1 MQQPTLAQVE
11 AALSL
16 VYSVMPPTPQYTWPL
31 LNQRF
36 GQRFGA
42 DTELWLKH
50 ENHSPLGAF
59 KLRSTLVYATWLS
72 EANPGVTT
80 LVAATRGN
88 HGQGVGLAA
97 RRLGLKAIIVVPH
110 GNSRE
115 KNLAM
120 KAQGVELIEH
130 GEDFQAAL
138 EHARSLAGQPGCVL
152 VESLH
157 PKLVEGTATYALEL
171 FRNAPPLDAVYVPVG
186 MASSIC
192 GVAAVRNALGLATE
206 IVGVVPVDAP
216 ASALSFRERR
226 IVPAPARTRLADGLA
241 CRQPNPEA
249 MQIIWDNVARFVE
262 VTETEI
268 AHAMRFVFE
277 DTHNIAEGA
286 AAASVAAALK
296 EHPQK
301 QYKRIAAILTGGNV
315 DRELFTSAINDP
327 ESAGHP
333 ESAGASA

>member
-1 MQQPTLAQVE
+1 MHLPTLETIE
-11 AALSL
+11 AAQKL
-16 VYSVMPPTPQYTWPL
+16 VYSVMPPTPQYSWPL

-36 GQRFGA
+36 SPG
-42 DTELWLKH
+42 TELWLKH

-59 KLRSTLVYATWLS
+59 KLRSTLVYCTWLA
-72 EANPGVTT
+72 ETHPDATT

-97 RRLGLKAIIVVPH
+97 RRLGLKAVIVVPH

-120 KAQGVELIEH
+120 KAQGVTLIEE
-130 GEDFQAAL
+130 GEDFQASV
-138 EHARSLAGQPGCVL
+138 EHARELAQQPGFL
-152 VESLH
+152 FVESFH

-171 FRNAPPLDAVYVPVG
+171 FRNTPSLDAVYVPIG

-206 IVGVVPVDAP
+206 IIGVVAADAP

-226 IVPAPARTRLADGLA
+226 VVSAPARTQLADGLA

-249 MQIIWDNVARFVE
+249 MQMIWDNVARVVE
-262 VTETEI
+262 VSEGEI
-268 AHAMRFVFE
+268 ARAMRIAYE

-286 AAASVAAALK
+286 AAAALAAALK
-296 EHPQK
+296 EAPQA
-301 QYKRIAAILTGGNV
+301 QYKRLAVILTGGNV
-315 DRELFTSAINDP
+315 DREFFLAALTE
-327 ESAGHP
+327 ES
-333 ESAGASA
+333 GALV